1 MTILERRQRLQVR
14 RRFLST
20 VAPSKTSLS
29 STQLSSLLRWRKPPP
44 PLTVPVTTTTTT
56 TTSNSN
62 STGTFTSSKNR
73 TTTTSTAMSKLL
85 WKMKRDYRKRRVVA
99 MSGSNKKSR
108 NNNNDMATKLYMDRT
123 TLAVMKL
130 EVQQLLRHDE
140 ILQRTTSPLSMVNA
154 LLGSKHLLN
163 VYAEEEEAAIGVSS
177 FSSSKALL
185 YSNENDSHP
194 APLVVRRFG
203 GVPLLSRSRGG
214 SYLATANTS
223 TQRRYD
229 FVNTLNQL
237 QQLVVSSSSSSS
249 NDNKSIASWQDAM
262 AILSKVLY
270 FPLDNDDDDDVESN
284 SAISS
289 LIVKEPDGTSALT
302 TTNETFT
309 SPSIHHSTDPRT
321 EMFLQRLR
329 DIRIEEMSPPGLRLS
344 QHKWLDI
351 ATTALQSNSSRHQDD
366 PVNEEEALVHHVAT
380 PLFRD
385 LTDEEQDRLDRIMEQ
400 GAGTDIVARTDDDT
414 DSVQRSNLRTLL
426 PYEWVND
433 EVIHY
438 YLSLLQQRDEQL
450 CRRANSSANEKKRTH
465 FFKSFF
471 MTKLLDEGNINP
483 ALDGVYNY
491 NNVKRW
497 SKKVPGTYRSRS
509 VLVSPCFFS
518 VVERYHSPLQLLGL
532 FILSPSLSRARSL

>member
-1 MTILERRQRLQVR
+1 
-14 RRFLST
+14 
-20 VAPSKTSLS
+20 
-29 STQLSSLLRWRKPPP
+29 
-44 PLTVPVTTTTTT
+44 
-56 TTSNSN
+56 
-62 STGTFTSSKNR
+62 
-73 TTTTSTAMSKLL
+73 MSKLL

-99 MSGSNKKSR
+99 MSGSNNSR
-108 NNNNDMATKLYMDRT
+108 NSNSQTTKLYMDRT

-177 FSSSKALL
+177 FSSSKGLL
-185 YSNENDSHP
+185 YNENDSHP

-249 NDNKSIASWQDAM
+249 SNDNKSIASWQDAM

-270 FPLDNDDDDDVESN
+270 FPVDNDDDDDVESN

>member
-1 MTILERRQRLQVR
+1 
-14 RRFLST
+14 
-20 VAPSKTSLS
+20 
-29 STQLSSLLRWRKPPP
+29 
-44 PLTVPVTTTTTT
+44 
-56 TTSNSN
+56 
-62 STGTFTSSKNR
+62 
-73 TTTTSTAMSKLL
+73 MSKLL

-99 MSGSNKKSR
+99 MSGSNKNSR
-108 NNNNDMATKLYMDRT
+108 NSNSNNNMATKLYMDRT

-177 FSSSKALL
+177 FSSSKGLP
-185 YSNENDSHP
+185 YNENDSHP

-237 QQLVVSSSSSSS
+237 QQLVVSSSSSS

-270 FPLDNDDDDDVESN
+270 FPVDNDDDDDDVESN

-509 VLVSPCFFS
+509 VLVSPRFFS
-518 VVERYHSPLQLLGL
+518 VVERYTHPCNCWVYLYRHH
-532 FILSPSLSRARSL
+532 LSRARDHSR